1 MYEEEKKSPALHRAI
16 LFAVTLLFAVPAV
29 YVGVQVYLALHRTYR
44 TETAIAYTMAESIT
58 LNGVAVFD
66 STPVPAAG
74 GDIGYLVADGERVT
88 AGSVIA
94 ELYSDH
100 EQGVLREQ
108 LDRCE
113 RSIDLLTRSGSASG
127 SDIAQLGTQSRQAL
141 YGLLDTLDSGV
152 YSDAAD
158 AGDEFLLAQN
168 RLQVRTGQSG
178 DFSAAVAQLEAERQS
193 ILDQLTG
200 LPTLTADTNGYFV
213 SGSAAANLDADRA
226 ALDAMS
232 AAELKDWLEAGAPK
246 TQEKLTGQI
255 VAGFSWWFYAVC
267 TPEQAERL
275 ANLRTVQISVPG
287 KQDTP
292 LDAAVVELTADEDGT
307 AKLVLEC
314 ESINAE
320 VLRLGQENARIDLHT
335 YEGIRVD
342 RQALH
347 IVDGE
352 RGVYVNYGGIQRFRH
367 IETLYEDENYILVPP
382 DGALGTANEVRL
394 YDEIIVEG
402 SNLQDKKLL

>member
-1 MYEEEKKSPALHRAI
+1 MHEQPERSAFLRRAVFV
-16 LFAVTLLFAVPAV
+16 LVTLLFAVPAV

-44 TETAIAYTMAESIT
+44 TETAIAYTMAESLT

-66 STPVPAAG
+66 SVPVPGPG
-74 GDIGYLVADGERVT
+74 GDAGYLVADGERVT

-94 ELYSDH
+94 ELYNNND
-100 EQGVLREQ
+100 QGLLRER

-113 RSIDLLTRSGSASG
+113 RTIDLLTRSGSAAG

-141 YGLLDTLDSGV
+141 YSLLDTLDSGT
-152 YSDAAD
+152 YTAAAD

-178 DFSAAVAQLEAERQS
+178 DFSADVAALEEERQS
-193 ILDQLTG
+193 ILDQLSG
-200 LPTLTADTNGYFV
+200 LATITAETNGYFV
-213 SGSAAANLDADRA
+213 SGAAAAGLQVDHAVLDS
-226 ALDAMS
+226 MS
-232 AAELKDWLEAGAPK
+232 AAQLREWLDAGVPK
-246 TQEKLTGQI
+246 SEGDTVGQI
-255 VAGFSWWFYAVC
+255 VTGFTWWFYTTC
-267 TPEQAERL
+267 TAEQAEMF
-275 ANLRTVQISVPG
+275 ANLKTVQISVPG

-292 LDAAVVELTADEDGT
+292 LTATVLSLEPDTDGT
-307 AKLVLEC
+307 VKLVLQC

-342 RQALH
+342 REALH

-352 RGVYVNYGGIQRFRH
+352 RGVYVNYGGIQRFRR
-367 IETLYEDENYILVPP
+367 IETVYEDENYILVPS

-402 SNLQDKKLL
+402 NNLRDKKLL

>member
-1 MYEEEKKSPALHRAI
+1 MHDNAQKTPWLRRAV
-16 LFAVTLLFAVPAV
+16 LAMVTLLFAVPIV
-29 YVGVQVYLALHRTYR
+29 YVGMQVFLALHHTYR
-44 TETAIAYTMAESIT
+44 IETAIAYTMAESIT

-74 GDIGYLVADGERVT
+74 LDAGYLVADGERVT
-88 AGSVIA
+88 AGSTLA
-94 ELYSDH
+94 EVYTDR
-100 EQGVLREQ
+100 EQGLLRER

-113 RSIDLLTRSGSASG
+113 RTIDLLTRSGSASG

-141 YGLLDTLDSGV
+141 YDLLDVLDSGS
-152 YSDAAD
+152 YAGAAD

-178 DFSAAVAQLEAERQS
+178 GFEDAVAALEAEREG
-193 ILDQLTG
+193 ILDRLSG
-200 LPTLTADTNGYFV
+200 LETVTAGTNGYFV
-213 SGSAAANLDADRA
+213 SATSAAGLDVDRT

-232 AAELKDWLEAGAPK
+232 AAELAEWLEAGVPK
-246 TQEKLTGQI
+246 SQEKTAGQI
-255 VAGFSWWFYAVC
+255 VGGFTWWFYTVC
-267 TPEQAERL
+267 TPQQAEQL
-275 ANLRTVQISVPG
+275 TGLRSVQLSVPG

-292 LDAAVVELTADEDGT
+292 LDAAVLSLTADEDGT
-307 AKLVLEC
+307 AKLVLQC

-352 RGVYVNYGGIQRFRH
+352 RGVYVNYGGIQRFRR

-382 DGALGTANEVRL
+382 GGALGTDNEVRL
-394 YDEIIVEG
+394 YDEVIVEG